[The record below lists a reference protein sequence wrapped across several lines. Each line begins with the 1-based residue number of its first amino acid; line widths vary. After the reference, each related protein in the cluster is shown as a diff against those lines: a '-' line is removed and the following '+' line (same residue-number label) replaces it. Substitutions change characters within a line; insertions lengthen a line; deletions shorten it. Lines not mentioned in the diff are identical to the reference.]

1 MPRDS
6 ASADPRE
13 NAGGRPRRRVRP
25 HGSELTEKQQRFVEA
40 YCGPAMGNATEA
52 ARMAGYKGNAKTLG
66 AVGAENLAKPGIAE
80 AIRSMAT
87 KVREAAI
94 LDATEIQTILSDIAR
109 GRGEEPHV
117 LQSGK
122 VVRVEPNLST
132 RRAAAVDLAKML
144 GLFVER
150 FEVKTEVAFEQMLG
164 RLRKHMSEGAYKE
177 LLAAIVAVD
186 EEDG

>member
-1 MPRDS
+1 MRTTPPS
-6 ASADPRE
+6 
-13 NAGGRPRRRVRP
+13 
-25 HGSELTEKQQRFVEA
+25 EKQRRFVEA
-40 YCGPAMGNATEA
+40 YCGPAKGNATEA
-52 ARMAGYKGNAKTLG
+52 ARLAGYRGTPATLR
-66 AVGAENLAKPGIAE
+66 AVGSENLRKPSVRRAVDE
-80 AIRSMAT
+80 LMASIRS
-87 KVREAAI
+87 AAI
-94 LDATEIQTILSDIAR
+94 ADATEIQELLTRIAR
-109 GRGEEPHV
+109 GEAIEPFV

-186 EEDG
+186 EEDDAT